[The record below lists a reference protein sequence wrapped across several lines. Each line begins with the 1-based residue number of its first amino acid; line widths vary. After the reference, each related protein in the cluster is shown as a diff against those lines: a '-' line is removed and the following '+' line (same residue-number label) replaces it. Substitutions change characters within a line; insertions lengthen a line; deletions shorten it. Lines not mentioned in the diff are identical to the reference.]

1 MAPSTGR
8 VRVQCCTYNG
18 HLAKGHRLT
27 PGAVPDEDL
36 SSWLVPTLGTTTDKG
51 EPPAFVAIGFQ
62 EMIPLHLALAGLTT
76 TALDLHDGQLKSVIE
91 GAYSSASSSDS
102 RKGNANADVGE
113 SYTLVARRALGGIA
127 LLVYGRDCTVT
138 SRIPRVDVA
147 TAGCGVGG
155 LMGNKGAVGIRVSLE
170 EEEGEGMSSWTFVT
184 AHLAAHQNQ
193 VERRNRDWR
202 SIVER
207 LVFVDDEGRE
217 RQLYETGQ
225 LFVFGDLNYRI
236 SLTTPR
242 KLPHHLLSHQIASLS
257 PSTPSSFTSLLA
269 HDQLTQELKAGRTLQ
284 HLAEAPIT
292 FPPTYKFK
300 VGTVDQYKDFR
311 KRVPGWCDRILH
323 AAASEAEGDVQVETY
338 SAEMGFTRSDHKPV
352 TAIFSLPSSTA
363 LLPHRSPFPVDP
375 AWRQK
380 QLLGF
385 ALDRLVGAVWCLV
398 VFAGFGKDAR
408 LGTVNLVIAALAAY
422 YRKALL

>member
-18 HLAKGHRLT
+18 HLAKGHTLT
-27 PGAVPDEDL
+27 PGAGPDGDL
-36 SSWLVPTLGTTTDKG
+36 SSWLVPTLGTTADKG

-62 EMIPLHLALAGLTT
+62 EMIPLHLALAGLTA
-76 TALDLHDGQLKSVIE
+76 TALDLHDGQIKAVIE
-91 GAYSSASSSDS
+91 REYSSS
-102 RKGNANADVGE
+102 KADVDE
-113 SYTLVARRALGGIA
+113 TYTLVARRALGGIA
-127 LLVYGRDCTVT
+127 LLVYGCDRTVT
-138 SRIPRVDVA
+138 SRIRRVDVA

-170 EEEGEGMSSWTFVT
+170 EEGDEGMSSWTFVT

-193 VERRNRDWR
+193 VERRNKDWR

-242 KLPHHLLSHQIASLS
+242 KLPLHLLSHQIASLD
-257 PSTPSSFTSLLA
+257 PSSPTSFASLLA
-269 HDQLTQELKAGRTLQ
+269 HDQLTQELNAGRTLQ
-284 HLAEAPIT
+284 YLHEAPIT

-311 KRVPGWCDRILH
+311 KRVPGWCDRILYASG
-323 AAASEAEGDVQVETY
+323 AAAEGELQVETY
-338 SAEMGFTRSDHKPV
+338 RAEMGFTRSDHKPV
-352 TAIFSLPSSTA
+352 TAIFSLPPSTS
-363 LLPHRSPFPVDP
+363 LLPRRSPFPVDP

-380 QLLGF
+380 RSLGF

-408 LGTVNLVIAALAAY
+408 LGIVNLVAAAVAAY
-422 YRKALL
+422 YRKAWM